1 MEWDA
6 DADQYEGRRAC
17 RHAQRRGSD
26 GVCFKRR
33 KPSDQ
38 CQPDGLFTAW
48 PVVWASDKI
57 RDLGVVNSASVS
69 PGQTVPTLSGP
80 SPLPRHTN
88 LHQTEVR
95 GPAERPLL
103 KAPVEGSRGRNSPPH
118 LLIDSLQQTF
128 TTRLCSSSCP
138 YKFSSYP
145 PCSGPTR
152 LTSLGNIDTS
162 LSLSLGPTSR
172 SACRSQREGR
182 RIAASQADETG
193 RCLTAY
199 IHHLRRGL

>member
-1 MEWDA
+1 M
-6 DADQYEGRRAC
+6 
-17 RHAQRRGSD
+17 
-26 GVCFKRR
+26 
-33 KPSDQ
+33 
-38 CQPDGLFTAW
+38 
-48 PVVWASDKI
+48 
-57 RDLGVVNSASVS
+57 NSASVS
-69 PGQTVPTLSGP
+69 PGQTVPTLSGL

-95 GPAERPLL
+95 GQAEQPPL

-138 YKFSSYP
+138 YKFSSCP
-145 PCSGPTR
+145 PCSGSTR
-152 LTSLGNIDTS
+152 LTSLGDIDTS

-193 RCLTAY
+193 RVLGAY
-199 IHHLRRGL
+199 IHRLRRGLWGPERAWPAQARTGGRWLILSLVYVCGLGWQVARKMPPWHLLPLFQAPSAFKGPLPGPSI